1 MPLHHRAV
9 LAVKAEQ
16 LGERG
21 EPDIP
26 SNVVATRPPHDHEVM
41 KPIVSIEEGENEAS
55 LAATLSDQVG
65 SWLTDSLQPLACC
78 GPIYGSMVP
87 PEDQH
92 NGYIVSTSGLL

>member
-1 MPLHHRAV
+1 MGVYIENNSEYMTGYLYLWRGDTDVQSFRVPLHHRTV

-55 LAATLSDQVG
+55 LAATLSD
-65 SWLTDSLQPLACC
+65 
-78 GPIYGSMVP
+78 
-87 PEDQH
+87 
-92 NGYIVSTSGLL
+92 